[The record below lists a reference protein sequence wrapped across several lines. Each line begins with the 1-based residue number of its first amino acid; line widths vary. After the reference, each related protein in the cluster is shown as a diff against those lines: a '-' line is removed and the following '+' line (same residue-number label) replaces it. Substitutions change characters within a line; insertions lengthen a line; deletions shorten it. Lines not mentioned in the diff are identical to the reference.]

1 MILKEESF
9 DEIYRKYA
17 RMLYAYVLQLCKNP
31 TVAEDIVQTTFLK
44 AIENADSY
52 EGKSKVSTWLCR
64 IAKNLWLDFCKSGE
78 QKQVPLEQ
86 AAEAGEENGILQNLI
101 QKEENAEIYQYI
113 HKLPEPYKEVF
124 MLRTMGGLSF
134 QEIGEIFGKKEVWA
148 RVTFYRGKEKIK
160 EKIKIRRR
168 EQ

>member
-44 AIENADSY
+44 AIEHADSY

-78 QKQVPLEQ
+78 QNRSRWSRLR
-86 AAEAGEENGILQNLI
+86 
-101 QKEENAEIYQYI
+101 
-113 HKLPEPYKEVF
+113 KLA
-124 MLRTMGGLSF
+124 
-134 QEIGEIFGKKEVWA
+134 KKMA
-148 RVTFYRGKEKIK
+148 SCKI
-160 EKIKIRRR
+160 
-168 EQ
+168 